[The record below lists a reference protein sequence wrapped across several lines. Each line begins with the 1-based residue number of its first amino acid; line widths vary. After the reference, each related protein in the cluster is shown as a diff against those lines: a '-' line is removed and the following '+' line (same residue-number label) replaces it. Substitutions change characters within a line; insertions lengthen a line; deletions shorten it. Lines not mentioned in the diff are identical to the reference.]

1 MIKFNDDVRLILNTL
16 TSNGFEAFVVGGAV
30 RNFLLGIDPHDYDI
44 TTNATPNEIIKAFS
58 FTKTILTGIK
68 YGTVT
73 VVYNNMHYEI
83 TTYRVDG
90 EYDDNRHPINVEFS
104 KTLYDDLKRRDFTIN
119 AMAYNDALIDF
130 NNGLNDLK
138 NKVVKC
144 IGDPDKRFQED
155 ALRILR
161 AIRFACKLDFNI
173 DSKTKESIFKNKELL
188 KNISIERINS
198 ELFEIFKYKNIE
210 IIDEYFELFMVIY
223 PFISIQNTKQIINK
237 INDLFNN
244 NCDEKLIYSSF
255 FMGVEEKNLNNIM
268 NQYKLSNELKWIIKM
283 TNSKNITLSN
293 DEIEVRKL
301 LKKYSKNDIIYYIKY
316 NIIAKDECSKY
327 VDLFTKL
334 DRKCNRIKDLKINGN
349 DLILLGIS
357 GNKIGDILDS
367 LLDLVIEEKLENS
380 KQVLIDFVKR
390 KLI

>member
-1 MIKFNDDVRLILNTL
+1 MHSTPEWKLSPIITVPPPWNLIPLKLTL
-16 TSNGFEAFVVGGAV
+16 FPKNNFHDIIFGTKNIRNPISN
-30 RNFLLGIDPHDYDI
+30 I
-44 TTNATPNEIIKAFS
+44 THN
-58 FTKTILTGIK
+58 L
-68 YGTVT
+68 
-73 VVYNNMHYEI
+73 
-83 TTYRVDG
+83 
-90 EYDDNRHPINVEFS
+90 
-104 KTLYDDLKRRDFTIN
+104 DDLVFTS
-119 AMAYNDALIDF
+119 
-130 NNGLNDLK
+130 LNPE
-138 NKVVKC
+138 V
-144 IGDPDKRFQED
+144 F
-155 ALRILR
+155 
-161 AIRFACKLDFNI
+161 
-173 DSKTKESIFKNKELL
+173 
-188 KNISIERINS
+188 
-198 ELFEIFKYKNIE
+198 E

-223 PFISIQNTKQIINK
+223 PFISIQNKKQIINK

-316 NIIAKDECSKY
+316 NIIAKGEYSKY

-390 KLI
+390 NLI